1 MVRDILGFVSAM
13 GSICGVIVVLP
24 ALWRGSKALWLSTVA
39 WPFPILVWTYAFVI
53 LAPAAISIV
62 LLWPHIRCYFPRV
75 QFKGLV
81 NEIKMCEKKALGLQI
96 ELRKMQT
103 TKHSSF
109 QDFRSDMI
117 RLSVKL
123 EALKIPTVEDI
134 QSQPESLEHCW
145 TYLAS
150 LGALADVGDI
160 KAARKISETSDL
172 IESTCDKGETN
183 G

>member
-1 MVRDILGFVSAM
+1 MGRDILGFVSAM
-13 GSICGVIVVLP
+13 GSICGVIAVLP
-24 ALWRGSKALWLSTVA
+24 AFWRGSKALWLSTVA
-39 WPFPILVWTYAFVI
+39 WPFPVLVWIYAFAI
-53 LAPAAISIV
+53 LAPATISIV
-62 LLWPHIRCYFPRV
+62 LLWPHIRCHLPGV

-81 NEIKMCEKKALGLQI
+81 DEIKGCEKGALLLRAQLQN
-96 ELRKMQT
+96 RPT
-103 TKHSSF
+103 ADYSSF

-123 EALKIPTVEDI
+123 KALKISRVKDI

-160 KAARKISETSDL
+160 KAARKISETFDFV
-172 IESTCDKGETN
+172 G
-183 G
+183 